1 MKIPRKQVLEAVAD
15 PKVICWSDLLI
26 KLQLIPMFQAYKRE
40 HNEQYSITK
49 VLMGNTLMKD
59 VETIL
64 KARFAVSK
72 DKRIKY
78 LHKKQREMSFAMDAL
93 QSCPATAQTDIDFME
108 LQDL

>member
-1 MKIPRKQVLEAVAD
+1 MKIPRKKVLEAVSDAN
-15 PKVICWSDLLI
+15 VICWSDLI
-26 KLQLIPMFQAYKRE
+26 VKLQLLPLFEAYKRE

-49 VLMGNTLMKD
+49 VFMGNTLMKD

-72 DKRIKY
+72 DKRVKY
-78 LHKKQREMSFAMDAL
+78 MHKKQREWSFALDAL
-93 QSCPATAQTDIDFME
+93 QSCPATAKTDIDFME